1 MPNDRNALLPALLAL
16 FGGKRSPAGPP
27 DGAPP
32 PAADANG
39 AGRMSK
45 QSGAD
50 ALLPLLALLADG
62 NGQTGGANKQS
73 EADALAA
80 LLALFAGGNGQ
91 TDGAGKQNGADA
103 LLPLLGALSAAAPT
117 APPPPVKGA
126 ENGERPPAP
135 PAAAGGA
142 GEQNGARPS
151 VRPTA
156 HPAEHFS
163 APPDALAPVEDI
175 ADEAI
180 LRRLLAYFS
189 A

>member
-1 MPNDRNALLPALLAL
+1 MPNDRNAILPALLAL

-32 PAADANG
+32 PAADADG
-39 AGRMSK
+39 AG
-45 QSGAD
+45 GTD
-50 ALLPLLALLADG
+50 
-62 NGQTGGANKQS
+62 KQS

-80 LLALFAGGNGQ
+80 LLALLAGGNGQTGGANKQSGADALAALLALLAGGNGQ
-91 TDGAGKQNGADA
+91 TDGAGKQSGADT

-117 APPPPVKGA
+117 APPPPAKGA
-126 ENGERPPAP
+126 ENGERP